1 MKTTTWIA
9 LCALGIGQSFW
20 IAPPVTA
27 AAPAR
32 VQEAL
37 MAIKSVGPQ
46 GQGTVVAQAAW
57 KRLSTESPTVL
68 PDVLAAMDGANDYSL
83 NWLRSA
89 VDTIAGAPDARLPL
103 SELNRFLEN
112 TGHHPR
118 ARRLA
123 YELITRADPEGAR
136 RMLPAFL
143 NDPSNE
149 LRRDAVATVL
159 TEAGTAQSGGKKDEA
174 VIAYRRALNH
184 ARDVD
189 QIESAAKALRDLG
202 QTVDL
207 QQTFGWL
214 TRWKLVAPFNNA
226 AGVGFEAVFNPE
238 QNPDLGA
245 EYDSTTGKVRW
256 QDYETKSEYG
266 LVDFNKPFT
275 QLKGVGGYALG
286 EFHSD
291 KAQTVELRLGCKN
304 AWKIWLNGQ
313 YLFGREEYHRGA
325 EIDQY
330 RLRAE
335 LKKGRNTILVKC
347 LQNEQKEEWTVEWE
361 FQLRIT
367 DAQGTPIPSV
377 K

>member
-1 MKTTTWIA
+1 MKIKTWIVLGA
-9 LCALGIGQSFW
+9 LSIGQVVW
-20 IAPPVTA
+20 TLPA
-27 AAPAR
+27 AAAAGS
-32 VQEAL
+32 VIEAL
-37 MAIKSVGPQ
+37 AAIKNVGPQ
-46 GQGTVVAQAAW
+46 GQGTAAAQVAW
-57 KRLSTESPTVL
+57 KRLSKEPPSVL
-68 PDVLAAMDGANDYSL
+68 PEVLAAMDGANDYSL

-89 VDTIAGAPDARLPL
+89 VDTIAGAADARLPL
-103 SELNRFLEN
+103 RELNRFLEN
-112 TGHHPR
+112 TAHHPR

-123 YELITRADPEGAR
+123 YELILRADPDGAR
-136 RMLPAFL
+136 RMLAAFL

-159 TEAGTAQSGGKKDEA
+159 TEAGAAQGGGKKDEA
-174 VIAYRRALNH
+174 VTAYRRALNH
-184 ARDVD
+184 ARDID

-214 TRWKLVAPFNNA
+214 TRWKLVAPFNNV
-226 AGVGFEAVFNPE
+226 AGVGFEKAFAPE
-238 QNPDLGA
+238 HNADLGA
-245 EYDSTTGKVRW
+245 EYESMTGKVRW

-275 QLKGVGGYALG
+275 QLKGAGGYALG
-286 EFHSD
+286 EFYSD

-335 LKKGRNTILVKC
+335 LKPGRNTILVKC

-367 DAQGTPIPSV
+367 DAQGTPILSS